1 MLLMVTLA
9 AFLAAAGRAAAQAQ
23 PGNGGP
29 FQDFQQS
36 QLVFVPPSN
45 VTQVNGATF
54 DMVAGLKSECNCHCS
69 SCWHTYIWCQMMTNP
84 GELRLLPA
92 AACVHA
98 CSWSSHAHK

>member
-1 MLLMVTLA
+1 MARNKAAMLLMMTTLA
-9 AFLAAAGRAAAQAQ
+9 AILAAAGQAAAQAQ

-54 DMVAGLKSECNCHCS
+54 DMVDGLKSECNCHP
-69 SCWHTYIWCQMMTNP
+69 SCWHIKVVSTAT
-84 GELRLLPA
+84 A
-92 AACVHA
+92 AAPCACMRARGHA
-98 CSWSSHAHK
+98 CI

>member
-1 MLLMVTLA
+1 MLLMTALA
-9 AFLAAAGRAAAQAQ
+9 VFLAAASGAAAKEK

-54 DMVAGLKSECNCHCS
+54 DMIAGLKSECKCHL
-69 SCWHTYIWCQMMTNP
+69 SCWQPGMHRWC
-84 GELRLLPA
+84 RLTKWTALLHV
-92 AACVHA
+92 CMHA
-98 CSWSSHAHK
+98 CSLVVMHAHI